1 MKIKGTLYSIQ
12 LEIKQIHICMHL
24 KKSPS
29 HEYIQS
35 LIMSIFLER
44 ERERER
50 EIFLD
55 GSVLVGRLIML
66 IKEGKD
72 CYKTKESRLI

>member
-50 EIFLD
+50 DLP
-55 GSVLVGRLIML
+55 
-66 IKEGKD
+66 
-72 CYKTKESRLI
+72 

>member
-44 ERERER
+44 ERERE
-50 EIFLD
+50 IFLD

>member
-1 MKIKGTLYSIQ
+1 
-12 LEIKQIHICMHL
+12 
-24 KKSPS
+24 
-29 HEYIQS
+29 
-35 LIMSIFLER
+35 MSIFLER
-44 ERERER
+44 ERERE
-50 EIFLD
+50 IVLD

>member
-12 LEIKQIHICMHL
+12 LEIKKIHMYAH
-24 KKSPS
+24 KKN
-29 HEYIQS
+29 HQAMNIYKAYIT
-35 LIMSIFLER
+35 MSIFL

>member
-44 ERERER
+44 ERE
-50 EIFLD
+50 IFLD

>member
-1 MKIKGTLYSIQ
+1 MYA
-12 LEIKQIHICMHL
+12 L
-24 KKSPS
+24 KKITKPWI
-29 HEYIQS
+29 YTK
-35 LIMSIFLER
+35 LNNVNIF
-44 ERERER
+44 RERER